1 MDDTLEVAFISH
13 SDASQG
19 NILSDSERQE
29 FVGLFAG
36 WSEECLDFEENRCA
50 PWYYHPEEPWS
61 RDIPDLLSWVYVTF
75 PESQKPPFAL
85 LFAAMSH
92 CVRLVKPATV
102 DGIFIRVGSFEF
114 SLGKQNVSY
123 GQSSTETSS
132 AMSRLQRFV
141 GAAIPRVIFP
151 DVRGESYLEIVAE
164 NFHEPQQ
171 ATVTIE
177 YADQNI
183 EPFWDIFSELV
194 QHHEKHIF
202 YCSETTSCNQAASS
216 TPCQA
221 SPNSRRSDS
230 RQVKVDVWDPIV
242 IGRLTRIIFQAL
254 HLANISYPLAITI
267 EKC

>member
-1 MDDTLEVAFISH
+1 MDSTLEVAFISH
-13 SDASQG
+13 SGASQG

-29 FVGLFAG
+29 FVELFTG

-50 PWYYHPEEPWS
+50 AWYYYPEEPWP
-61 RDIPDLLSWVYVTF
+61 RDIPNLLSWVYVSF

-102 DGIFIRVGSFEF
+102 DGVFIRVGSFEF
-114 SLGKQNVSY
+114 SLGKQIVSY
-123 GQSSTETSS
+123 GQPSVETSS

-141 GAAIPRVIFP
+141 GEVIPRVIFP
-151 DVRGESYLEIVAE
+151 DVRGESYLEIIAE
-164 NFHEPQQ
+164 NFRKPQQ

-183 EPFWDIFSELV
+183 IPFWDIFSELV
-194 QHHEKHIF
+194 QHQEKHIF
-202 YCSETTSCNQAASS
+202 YGYETASYNQPASS
-216 TPCQA
+216 TPRQT
-221 SPNSRRSDS
+221 SPNSRQSDS
-230 RQVKVDVWDPIV
+230 RQVKVDVWNPIV
-242 IGRLTRIIFQAL
+242 IGRLTRIIVQAL
-254 HLANISYPLAITI
+254 HLAHISYPLTITI